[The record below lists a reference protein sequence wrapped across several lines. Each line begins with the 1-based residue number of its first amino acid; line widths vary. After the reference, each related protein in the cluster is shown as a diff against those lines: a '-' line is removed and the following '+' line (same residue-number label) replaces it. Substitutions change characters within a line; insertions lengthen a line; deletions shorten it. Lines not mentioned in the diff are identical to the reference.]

1 MSSSKEYF
9 KRLRSGEVLPA
20 FRDDLRVN
28 QYMKDEERQKRLD
41 IRADILANILAAYPT
56 TPTAK
61 LAKEY
66 GLTNEYISQL
76 AMQHGVHKVG
86 YKGNR
91 TAANKVEK
99 VDSEGKV
106 VAVYDSANKAAKAE
120 GVPYSSIRCRI
131 EGRVTTPLNGF
142 TFRIK
147 KQFSKP
153 QPHIDEDL
161 TADFDDEDF
170 DFDF

>member
-9 KRLRSGEVLPA
+9 KRLRSGEVLPS

-41 IRADILANILAAYPT
+41 IRTDILANILAAYPI
-56 TPTAK
+56 TPTDK

-66 GLTNEYISQL
+66 GLTKGYISQL

-86 YKGNR
+86 SLKR
-91 TAANKVEK
+91 TPHEVEK

-106 VAVYDSANKAAKAE
+106 VAVYESVNKAAKAE
-120 GVPYSSIRCRI
+120 GVKYEPIRSRV
-131 EGRVTTPLNGF
+131 EGRVTTPLNGYY
-142 TFRIK
+142 FRTK
-147 KQFSKP
+147 VKTRQVTNSR
-153 QPHIDEDL
+153 EVY
-161 TADFDDEDF
+161 
-170 DFDF
+170 